1 GGGAGGG
8 REGVGRG
15 VWGRLVAA
23 IGEQADE
30 LAGDAKATVA
40 RTASGSEDTAPAA
53 TLTRMVPSGDPA
65 AGGPTQRPS
74 SRARPMVGPD
84 EFDWIEL
91 GSWKLPQG
99 GRAVTGRGLVA
110 TWDGLT
116 LKTLIVAV
124 VPLLLTRTN
133 TTLPS
138 GCRRKKS
145 SE

>member
-84 EFDWIEL
+84 EFAWIEL

-99 GRAVTGRGLVA
+99 VGAGTGRGLVA
-110 TWDGLT
+110 TGDGAT
-116 LKTLIVAV
+116 LRTVVAALGRR
-124 VPLLLTRTN
+124 LL
-133 TTLPS
+133 
-138 GCRRKKS
+138 
-145 SE
+145 

>member
-1 GGGAGGG
+1 
-8 REGVGRG
+8 
-15 VWGRLVAA
+15 
-23 IGEQADE
+23 
-30 LAGDAKATVA
+30 TVA

-99 GRAVTGRGLVA
+99 VRAVTGRGLVA

-116 LKTLIVAV
+116 LKALIGAV
-124 VPLLLTRTN
+124 VPLWPPRGN
-133 TTLPS
+133 PTLRG
-138 GCRRKKS
+138 GCRGKKS
-145 SE
+145 WE